1 MSNFRLTSDPSFL
14 GGDAMEKMNASANQL
29 AKLLHQ
35 TAEFQELLR
44 LARLVEQDPDVI
56 RFILQIRQLE
66 GAYSGKEQD
75 DSVQKLHAQL
85 EALPAYQAY
94 VRAENSA
101 CDLFQ
106 SVNQIISSEVGLDFA
121 VNARRKGCGCGS

>member
-1 MSNFRLTSDPSFL
+1 
-14 GGDAMEKMNASANQL
+14 MEKMNASAAQL
-29 AKLLHQ
+29 AKLLQQ

-56 RFILQIRQLE
+56 RHILQIRQLQ
-66 GAYSGKEQD
+66 GTYSGEERD

-94 VRAENSA
+94 VKAEKSVCN
-101 CDLFQ
+101 LFQ
-106 SVNQIISSEVGLDFA
+106 SVNQIISSEVRLDFA
-121 VNARRKGCGCGS
+121 VNTRRKGCSCGG